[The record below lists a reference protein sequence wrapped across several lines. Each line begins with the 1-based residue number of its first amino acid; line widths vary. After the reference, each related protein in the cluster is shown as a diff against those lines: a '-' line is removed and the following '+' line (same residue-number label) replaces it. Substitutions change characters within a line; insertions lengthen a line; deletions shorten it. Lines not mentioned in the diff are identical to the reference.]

1 MPRKPEARSTD
12 VQEMLDFSSLA
23 SAPSSTLVP
32 PLVPPLLEERPKIY
46 SVGELVRAAGR
57 TLEARYAQISV
68 EGEIS
73 NLSQPR
79 SGHIY
84 FTLKDAAAQLP
95 AVLFRTQAARLR
107 CDLADGMLVRAR
119 GKLSIYEGQGKFQL
133 YVDTLE
139 PAGLGAL
146 QLQFEALKQK
156 LFAEGLFDSARKRP
170 LPAWPKTVGIV
181 TSPTGAAIRDMVRI
195 AARRGRVCILL
206 SPCSVQGAQ
215 APREILN
222 ALERLWQRPE
232 VDVIIVGR
240 GGGSAEDLAPFNDE
254 TLARAIARSPV
265 PIVSAVG
272 HEVDFTIADFV
283 ADLRAPTPSAAAE
296 LVVPLFSNAQSCHEE
311 MGIRLRQ
318 AGERIFS
325 SARQRLDADMEHAEH
340 ALLQRIA
347 IDRRALDVQTRRLAI
362 CHPQARI
369 ARDRQT
375 LNTLKKQLDAKGLLL
390 LNQRRQL
397 LGQAAAKLD
406 ALSPLSVL
414 SRGYALARTKAGK
427 VIDRAEDVQVGEP
440 ISVRLHHGSLD
451 CKVERIE
458 ASPKS

>member
-1 MPRKPEARSTD
+1 M
-12 VQEMLDFSSLA
+12 
-23 SAPSSTLVP
+23 
-32 PLVPPLLEERPKIY
+32 
-46 SVGELVRAAGR
+46 
-57 TLEARYAQISV
+57 
-68 EGEIS
+68 
-73 NLSQPR
+73 
-79 SGHIY
+79 
-84 FTLKDAAAQLP
+84 
-95 AVLFRTQAARLR
+95 LFRTQAARLR